1 MPGITDGQRARLL
14 RRLRAIADEHQ
25 QAGRPDIA
33 AEFLRVAG
41 DVEKKIAK
49 QMPEKTQKR

>member
-41 DVEKKIAK
+41 DVEKKVAK
-49 QMPEKTQKR
+49 QNPKDEKKT